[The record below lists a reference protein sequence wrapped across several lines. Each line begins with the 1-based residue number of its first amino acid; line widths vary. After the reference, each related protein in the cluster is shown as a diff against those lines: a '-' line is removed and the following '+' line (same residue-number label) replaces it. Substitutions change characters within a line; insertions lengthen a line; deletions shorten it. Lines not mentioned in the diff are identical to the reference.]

1 MHMVIKNVR
10 RYLLETIKLINPKIS
25 DLTRYFISIFLVGG
39 GGGGK
44 GRGMQEKGI
53 DVSTMQKGVIVYKCL
68 NTFVSHCG

>member
-25 DLTRYFISIFLVGG
+25 DLTRYFISIFFGG
-39 GGGGK
+39 GGVGK

-53 DVSTMQKGVIVYKCL
+53 DVSTMQKGVIV
-68 NTFVSHCG
+68 

>member
-10 RYLLETIKLINPKIS
+10 RYLLETIKLINPKFS

-39 GGGGK
+39 GGVGK

-53 DVSTMQKGVIVYKCL
+53 DVSTMQKGVIV
-68 NTFVSHCG
+68 

>member
-10 RYLLETIKLINPKIS
+10 RYLLETIKLINPEIS

-39 GGGGK
+39 GGGVGK

-53 DVSTMQKGVIVYKCL
+53 DVSTMQKGVIV
-68 NTFVSHCG
+68 